1 MCPQLHCGNLGSSGK
16 YVATPMNDNDFY
28 SSLFKEMKWGF
39 GVFDSSGKSLFI
51 NPPLQECLS
60 TLRTTALMPVL
71 EDLLGKEDG
80 EHVFAAFRQGKTH
93 HLMRS
98 PREGICRL
106 MLKPLGQRIVLI
118 VFPLGQEGDRLA
130 INEILAE
137 LVENAPEPVGIGS
150 DSYRA
155 VYLNKSAR
163 KSMGIP
169 PETDPHSLTIPE
181 LQPDGIGGMDA
192 IEALTLVKESG
203 AINVSSHVRNITT
216 NESHK
221 IDQTVMA
228 HQHALLGSTYFST
241 IFRETPDSDECP
253 DSSRSEP
260 LLSLLGEQSRMIRE
274 NCDQLYYSREI
285 WRSLVEYNQD
295 LVVVTDQQGVIHYCN
310 RGFLE
315 NSTLPLIGLSLP
327 EELAPLPLKEKIQ
340 ALASRVASGEQMH
353 DSIEAELVLPDGR
366 RFYCL
371 WLASHLKRQDGSGGI
386 TWIITDISREHT
398 IRQRSQA
405 MEKFAA
411 TGRMAARIAHE
422 FNNPLAGIKGAITLV
437 KMDTPPD
444 TGNHKYLCM
453 VEKEIDRLSGI
464 IRQMYGL
471 YKPENT
477 SASNID
483 FRTLLTECC
492 FLMQPLGAP
501 RNINIH
507 LGEIPSVTANLPE
520 HYVREI
526 IYNLL
531 RNAIEASYENGDVH
545 VHGELEDGCLHLM
558 IDDQGHGLP
567 ENPDANIFEPF
578 YTTKKT
584 FQGAGLGLGLSVCRS
599 LASAIGGSVQLSARE
614 SGGVRA
620 LACLPLEAVTDG
632 QSICQDL

>member
-1 MCPQLHCGNLGSSGK
+1 MCPQLHCGNLSPSGK
-16 YVATPMNDNDFY
+16 YVAISMNDNDLY
-28 SSLFKEMKWGF
+28 SSLLGEMKWGF
-39 GVFDSSGKSLFI
+39 GVFDSSGMALLI
-51 NPPLQECLS
+51 NSPLQECLS
-60 TLRTTALMPVL
+60 TSGSTTLMPVL
-71 EDLLGKEDG
+71 EDLLGKKDG
-80 EHVFAAFRQGKTH
+80 EYVFAAFRQGKTH

-98 PREGICRL
+98 PTEGICRL
-106 MLKPLGQRIVLI
+106 MLKPVGQRIVLM
-118 VFPLGQEGDRLA
+118 VFPLGEEGNRLA

-150 DSYRA
+150 DCYHA
-155 VYLNKSAR
+155 VYMNKSAR
-163 KSMGIP
+163 KVMGIR
-169 PETDPHSLTIPE
+169 PETDLDSLTIPE
-181 LQPDGIGGMDA
+181 LQPDGIGGMDT
-192 IEALTLVKESG
+192 IEALKMVKESG
-203 AINVSSHVRNITT
+203 AINVRSHVCNVTT

-228 HQHALLGSTYFST
+228 HHHAVLGSMYFST
-241 IFRETPDSDECP
+241 IFRDTPDSDEYSDP
-253 DSSRSEP
+253 ALSEP
-260 LLSLLGEQSRMIRE
+260 LRSLLGEQSRMIRE

-295 LVVVTDQQGVIHYCN
+295 LVMVTDQQGIIHYCN

-315 NSTLPLIGLSLP
+315 SSTLPLIGLSLP
-327 EELAPLPLKEKIQ
+327 EELAPFSLKEKIQ

-366 RFYCL
+366 RYYCL
-371 WLASHLKRQDGSGGI
+371 WLASHLKRQDDSSGI
-386 TWIITDISREHT
+386 TWIITDISREHA

-471 YKPENT
+471 YKPETQST
-477 SASNID
+477 SKID
-483 FRTLLTECC
+483 FRTLLNECC
-492 FLMQPLGAP
+492 FLMQPLGAS
-501 RNINIH
+501 RNINIQM
-507 LGEIPSVTANLPE
+507 GDIPAVTANLPE

-558 IDDQGHGLP
+558 IDDEGHGLP
-567 ENPDANIFEPF
+567 EDPEANIFEPF

-599 LASAIGGSVQLSARE
+599 LASAMGGSVLLSARDN
-614 SGGVRA
+614 GGVRA
-620 LACLPLEAVTDG
+620 LACLPLVEVTDG
-632 QSICQDL
+632 QSICHDQ